1 MMIAKNTIA
10 SVSLIVRNIS
20 IIVLSLQKYGVYG
33 NFLYMDYVC
42 FYRFYRKN
50 LFPVLFLAFLRIM
63 GGMTDSSSPPNPFQR
78 AAKNSLFFG
87 SSTQAEEGD
96 RLRLGNE
103 TSCL

>member
-1 MMIAKNTIA
+1 MSKGKD
-10 SVSLIVRNIS
+10 LINS
-20 IIVLSLQKYGVYG
+20 IKYGLYRMLTQKYGVYG

-50 LFPVLFLAFLRIM
+50 LFPVLFLFFLRIM

-87 SSTQAEEGD
+87 SSTQAEAKGQAEV
-96 RLRLGNE
+96 RE
-103 TSCL
+103 